1 MMWTSMQERKKIYE
15 GETSQKKHKYRKI
28 QRNTQKQ
35 KLLWLAGFGGAIKN
49 GGKMKLE
56 R

>member
-1 MMWTSMQERKKIYE
+1 MKKKPHRKSTNIEKFRVHSE
-15 GETSQKKHKYRKI
+15 
-28 QRNTQKQ
+28 KQ
-35 KLLWLAGFGGAIKN
+35 KLLWLAGFGGTIKN